1 MRPYKDYVHQR
12 RVDDNT
18 RVVLEVTDDDI
29 VSGVMTMIA
38 LGILLGTMMGLAI

>member
-12 RVDDNT
+12 REDDNT

-29 VSGVMTMIA
+29 VSGIITMVT
-38 LGILLGTMMGLAI
+38 LGIILGAMMGLAI

>member
-18 RVVLEVTDDDI
+18 RVILEVTDEDI
-29 VSGVMTMIA
+29 ISGVVAMIA
-38 LGILLGTMMGLAI
+38 LGGILGLMLGFAI

>member
-18 RVVLEVTDDDI
+18 RVVLEVTDEDI
-29 VSGVMTMIA
+29 LSGIIVMA
-38 LGILLGTMMGLAI
+38 VLGLILGTMIGLAI